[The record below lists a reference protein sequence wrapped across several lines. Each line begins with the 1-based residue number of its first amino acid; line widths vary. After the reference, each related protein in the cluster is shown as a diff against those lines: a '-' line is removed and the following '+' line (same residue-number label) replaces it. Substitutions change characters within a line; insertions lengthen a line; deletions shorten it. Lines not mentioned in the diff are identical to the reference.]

1 MKSMTGYGRGEAS
14 SAGQKLAVELSAV
27 NRKQAEIA
35 VSLPREL
42 ESLESRIR
50 DEINQA
56 VSRGRVTCRISLEAG
71 EAAAGARINA
81 TAAKAAAVE
90 LRKLAVDL
98 DLPSIITVDQLL
110 RVPGVL
116 QTESSGLD
124 PELVW
129 PTLQKAVKQALKELV
144 AMREREGAHLVDDL
158 RARIDQ
164 LQKSVA
170 VVAVQAPEVLAR
182 YRQQLRERV
191 AAAGL
196 PLPPEDD
203 ERLLKEIVYYSD
215 RSDISEELTRLKS
228 HFAQFNDLV
237 KSAEPV
243 GRTLDFLSQE
253 MNREINTIG
262 SKANDSIISK
272 EVVTLKTELE
282 KFREQSMNVE

>member
-14 SAGQKLAVELSAV
+14 AGGLKLAVELAAV

-35 VSLPREL
+35 VTLPREL
-42 ESLESRIR
+42 DSLESRIR

-56 VSRGRVTCRISLEAG
+56 VSRGRVTCRISLGAG
-71 EAAAGARINA
+71 EAAAGVRINA
-81 TAAKAAAVE
+81 AAAKAAVVE

-98 DLPSIITVDQLL
+98 DLPGIITVDQLL
-110 RVPGVL
+110 RVPGVV
-116 QTESSGLD
+116 QTESTGLN
-124 PELVW
+124 PEEVW
-129 PTLQKAVKQALKELV
+129 PTLQKAVKLALKELV
-144 AMREREGAHLVDDL
+144 GMREREGAHLVEDL

-282 KFREQSMNVE
+282 KFREQSMNIE

>member
-1 MKSMTGYGRGEAS
+1 MTGYGRGEAS
-14 SAGQKLAVELSAV
+14 AGGLKLAVELAAV

-35 VSLPREL
+35 VTLPREL
-42 ESLESRIR
+42 DSLEARLR

-71 EAAAGARINA
+71 EAASGSRINMA
-81 TAAKAAAVE
+81 TAKAAAEE
-90 LRKLAVDL
+90 LQKLAIDL
-98 DLPSIITVDQLL
+98 GLQNGVTLENLL

-116 QTESSGLD
+116 QAESTGLD
-124 PELVW
+124 ADEVW

-144 AMREREGAHLVDDL
+144 AMREREGAHLAEDL
-158 RARIDQ
+158 RARIEQ

-170 VVAVQAPEVLAR
+170 VVAVQAPEVLVR

>member
-1 MKSMTGYGRGEAS
+1 MTGYGRGEAS

-56 VSRGRVTCRISLEAG
+56 VSRGRVTCRISLGAG
-71 EAAAGARINA
+71 EGATGVRINA
-81 TAAKAAAVE
+81 AAAKAAAVE

-98 DLPSIITVDQLL
+98 DLPGIITLDQLL
-110 RVPGVL
+110 RVPGVV
-116 QTESSGLD
+116 QTESTGLD
-124 PELVW
+124 PEEVW
-129 PTLQKAVKQALKELV
+129 PTLQKAVKLALKELV
-144 AMREREGAHLVDDL
+144 AMREREGAHLAEDL

-228 HFAQFNDLV
+228 HFAQFNDLA

>member
-14 SAGQKLAVELSAV
+14 SAGQKIAVELSAV

-56 VSRGRVTCRISLEAG
+56 VSRGRVTCRIAIEAG
-71 EAAAGARINA
+71 EDVVGVRINTA
-81 TAAKAAAVE
+81 AAKAAALE

-98 DLPSIITVDQLL
+98 DLPSIITVDQIL

-116 QTESSGLD
+116 QTESTGLD
-124 PELVW
+124 PEEIW

-144 AMREREGAHLVDDL
+144 AMREREGSHLEQDL
-158 RARIDQ
+158 RTRIET
-164 LQKSVA
+164 LQKAVA
-170 VVAVQAPEVLAR
+170 VVAAQAPEVLAR

-228 HFAQFNDLV
+228 HFAQFHDLV

>member
-42 ESLESRIR
+42 EPLESRIR

-56 VSRGRVTCRISLEAG
+56 VSRGRVSCRVLLEAG
-71 EAAAGARINA
+71 EAATGSRINA
-81 TAAKAAAVE
+81 AAAKAAADD
-90 LRKLAVDL
+90 LRKLAQDL
-98 DLPSIITVDQLL
+98 DLPGTITLDHLL

-116 QTESSGLD
+116 QSESTGLD
-124 PELVW
+124 ADEVW

-144 AMREREGAHLVDDL
+144 AMREREGGHLEQDL
-158 RARIDQ
+158 RTRIET
-164 LQKSVA
+164 LQRAVG
-170 VVAVQAPEVLAR
+170 VVAAQAPEVLVR

-228 HFAQFNDLV
+228 HFAQFDGLV
-237 KSAEPV
+237 KSSDPV

-262 SKANDSIISK
+262 SKANDAVISK

>member
-81 TAAKAAAVE
+81 TAAKAAAAE

-116 QTESSGLD
+116 QTESTGLD

>member
-1 MKSMTGYGRGEAS
+1 MTGYGRGEAS
-14 SAGQKLAVELSAV
+14 SGGLKLAVELAAV

-42 ESLESRIR
+42 EPLESRIR

-56 VSRGRVTCRISLEAG
+56 VSRGRVTCRVLLEAG
-71 EAAAGARINA
+71 EAAPGSRINA
-81 TAAKAAAVE
+81 AAAKAAADD
-90 LRKLAVDL
+90 LRKLAQDL
-98 DLPSIITVDQLL
+98 DLPVTITLDHLL

-116 QTESSGLD
+116 QSESTSLD
-124 PELVW
+124 ADEVW

-144 AMREREGAHLVDDL
+144 AMREREGGHLEQDL

-228 HFAQFNDLV
+228 HFAQFDGLV

-282 KFREQSMNVE
+282 KFREQSMNIE

>member
-14 SAGQKLAVELSAV
+14 AGGLKLAVELAAV

-35 VSLPREL
+35 VTLPREL
-42 ESLESRIR
+42 DSLEARLR

-56 VSRGRVTCRISLEAG
+56 VSRGRVTCRVSLEAG
-71 EAAAGARINA
+71 EAAAGSRINLV
-81 TAAKAAAVE
+81 AAKAAAEE
-90 LRKLAVDL
+90 LQKLAIDL
-98 DLPSIITVDQLL
+98 GLPNGVTLDHLL

-116 QTESSGLD
+116 QSESTTLNAD
-124 PELVW
+124 EVW

-144 AMREREGAHLVDDL
+144 AMREREGAHLAEDL
-158 RARIDQ
+158 RARIEQ

-170 VVAVQAPEVLAR
+170 IVAAQAPEVMVR

-215 RSDISEELTRLKS
+215 RSDISEELARLKS
-228 HFAQFNDLV
+228 HFAQFDELA

-262 SKANDSIISK
+262 SKANDAVISK